1 MTGDTGTI
9 TEGMITLKAADGFAL
24 EAFRASPKQGGKGG
38 LVILQEIFGITDQ
51 LKGVVRAYARDGYDT
66 IIPALY
72 DRVAPGTV
80 VPFNEPDRGRDMAYG
95 LPLDKVMLDIAAA
108 VARVQG
114 PHGVSI
120 LGFCWGG
127 GVIVRAA
134 TELNLR
140 GAIAFYGTRLAT
152 YLDQKPKCPLLFHFG
167 KTDPNSTPEIIEQLR
182 KAFPSA
188 ETHIYEAGHAFAN
201 EVRPAYVEAAAT
213 LARSRTL
220 DFLRKNH
227 QAAG

>member
-9 TEGMITLKAADGFAL
+9 SEGMMTLKAADGFSL

-95 LPLDKVMLDIAAA
+95 LSLDKALLDIAAA
-108 VARVQG
+108 ATCVEGR
-114 PHGVSI
+114 HGVSV
-120 LGFCWGG
+120 LGFCGGG

-134 TELNLR
+134 ATLNLR
-140 GAIAFYGTRLAT
+140 GAIAFYGTRLPT

-167 KTDPNSTPEIIEQLR
+167 ASDPNSTPETIAAVKQ
-182 KAFPSA
+182 AFPTA
-188 ETHIYEAGHAFAN
+188 ETYVYEAGHAFAN
-201 EVRPAYVEAAAT
+201 DVRPAYVEEAAT

-220 DFLRKNH
+220 DFLRRQH
-227 QAAG
+227 AA